1 MQSVRYNLA
10 LYIVG
15 GIVFIIAALILKPF
29 AIVGAGERGVMMRF
43 GKVQDAILDE
53 GIHPIL
59 PLVTSVKTLSVRVQ
73 KTDMNAD
80 AASKDLQKITTDLA
94 VNWNVDPAKVNQ
106 VFQQVGDEEQIVT
119 SILSPAIS
127 EVLKA
132 ATSKKTAE
140 EIITKRTELK
150 TEIDNS
156 LKKRLEPYGV
166 IVRDVSLINFGFS
179 PEFSKA
185 IEAKQIAEQEA
196 KQAEFAVQKATQD
209 AQAEINRAKGQ
220 AEAQRL
226 QRQTLTPE
234 ILQQQAIEKWNGQ
247 FPTVMGGGGT
257 LPLINIAPP
266 SSQAATGVK
275 YAAADRDCQG
285 AGRRREGKRGE
296 GVRGPGPEGDRNL
309 GVVTEEVKMC
319 FLKTQQQA

>member
-1 MQSVRYNLA
+1 MKTFQKSQYNLS

-15 GIVFIIAALILKPF
+15 GIVLIIASLILKPF
-29 AIVGAGERGVMMRF
+29 ALVGAGERGVIMRF
-43 GKVQDAILDE
+43 GKVQNAILDE
-53 GIHPIL
+53 GIHPIW
-59 PLVTSVKTLSVRVQ
+59 PIVTSVKTLSVRVQ
-73 KTDMNAD
+73 KTDLQAD
-80 AASKDLQKITTDLA
+80 AASKDLQKVSTDLA
-94 VNWNVDPAKVNQ
+94 VNWNIDPAKANQ

-150 TEIDNS
+150 TEIDNT

-196 KQAEFAVQKATQD
+196 KQAEFTVKKATQD

-226 QRQTLTPE
+226 QRLTLTPE
-234 ILQQQAIEKWNGQ
+234 LLQQQAIQKWNGQ
-247 FPTVMGGGGT
+247 FPTVMGGNNS

-266 SSQAATGVK
+266 SGQPTTPAK
-275 YAAADRDCQG
+275 
-285 AGRRREGKRGE
+285 
-296 GVRGPGPEGDRNL
+296 
-309 GVVTEEVKMC
+309 
-319 FLKTQQQA
+319 

>member
-1 MQSVRYNLA
+1 MQSVQYNLA

-15 GIVFIIAALILKPF
+15 GIVFIIAALILRPF
-29 AIVGAGERGVMMRF
+29 ALVGPGERGVMMRF

-53 GIHPIL
+53 GIHPIF
-59 PLVTSVKTLSVRVQ
+59 PIFTSVKTLSVRVQ
-73 KTDMNAD
+73 KTDLKAD
-80 AASKDLQKITTDLA
+80 AASKDLQSITTDLA

-106 VFQQVGDEEQIVT
+106 VFQQIGDEEQIVT

-185 IEAKQIAEQEA
+185 IESKQIAEQEA
-196 KQAEFAVQKATQD
+196 KQAEFTVQKATQD
-209 AQAEINRAKGQ
+209 AQAEINRAKGK

-226 QRQTLTPE
+226 QRQTLTAE

-266 SSQAATGVK
+266 TSQAATPAK
-275 YAAADRDCQG
+275 
-285 AGRRREGKRGE
+285 
-296 GVRGPGPEGDRNL
+296 
-309 GVVTEEVKMC
+309 
-319 FLKTQQQA
+319 

>member
-1 MQSVRYNLA
+1 M
-10 LYIVG
+10 
-15 GIVFIIAALILKPF
+15 
-29 AIVGAGERGVMMRF
+29 
-43 GKVQDAILDE
+43 
-53 GIHPIL
+53 
-59 PLVTSVKTLSVRVQ
+59 RVQ
-73 KTDMNAD
+73 KTDLKAD
-80 AASKDLQKITTDLA
+80 AASKDLQSITTDLA
-94 VNWNVDPAKVNQ
+94 VNWNVDPGKVNQ

-196 KQAEFAVQKATQD
+196 KQAEFTVQKATQD
-209 AQAEINRAKGQ
+209 AQAEINRALMSSGSSALAAANFNSRNF
-220 AEAQRL
+220 AEA
-226 QRQTLTPE
+226 
-234 ILQQQAIEKWNGQ
+234 
-247 FPTVMGGGGT
+247 
-257 LPLINIAPP
+257 
-266 SSQAATGVK
+266 S
-275 YAAADRDCQG
+275 D
-285 AGRRREGKRGE
+285 
-296 GVRGPGPEGDRNL
+296 
-309 GVVTEEVKMC
+309 
-319 FLKTQQQA
+319 

>member
-1 MQSVRYNLA
+1 MKTMQSVQYNLA

-15 GIVFIIAALILKPF
+15 GIVFIIAALILRPF
-29 AIVGAGERGVMMRF
+29 ALVGAGERGVMMRF

-53 GIHPIL
+53 GIHPVL
-59 PLVTSVKTLSVRVQ
+59 PIVTSVKTISVRVQ
-73 KTDMNAD
+73 KTDLKAD
-80 AASKDLQKITTDLA
+80 AASKDLQSITTDLA

-150 TEIDNS
+150 NEIDNS

-196 KQAEFAVQKATQD
+196 KQAEFTVKKATQD
-209 AQAEINRAKGQ
+209 AQAQINRAKGQ

-226 QRQTLTPE
+226 QRQTLTAE
-234 ILQQQAIEKWNGQ
+234 ILQQQAIEKWDGQ

-266 SSQAATGVK
+266 SSQAATPAK
-275 YAAADRDCQG
+275 
-285 AGRRREGKRGE
+285 
-296 GVRGPGPEGDRNL
+296 
-309 GVVTEEVKMC
+309 
-319 FLKTQQQA
+319 

>member
-1 MQSVRYNLA
+1 MKTVQSVQYNLA
-10 LYIVG
+10 LYLVG
-15 GIVFIIAALILKPF
+15 GIVFIIAALILRPF
-29 AIVGAGERGVMMRF
+29 ALVGAGERGVMMRF
-43 GKVQDAILDE
+43 GKVQDVILDE

-59 PLVTSVKTLSVRVQ
+59 PIVTSVKTISVRVQ
-73 KTDMNAD
+73 KTDLKAD
-80 AASKDLQKITTDLA
+80 AASKDLQSITTDLA

-185 IEAKQIAEQEA
+185 IESKQIAEQEA
-196 KQAEFAVQKATQD
+196 KQAEFTVQKATQD
-209 AQAEINRAKGQ
+209 AQAEINRAKGK

-226 QRQTLTPE
+226 QRQTLTAE

-266 SSQAATGVK
+266 TSQAATPAK
-275 YAAADRDCQG
+275 
-285 AGRRREGKRGE
+285 
-296 GVRGPGPEGDRNL
+296 
-309 GVVTEEVKMC
+309 
-319 FLKTQQQA
+319 

>member
-10 LYIVG
+10 LYTVG
-15 GIVFIIAALILKPF
+15 GIVLIIAALILKPF

-43 GKVQDAILDE
+43 GKVQNEILDE

-59 PLVTSVKTLSVRVQ
+59 PIVTSVKTLSVRVQ
-73 KTDMNAD
+73 KTDLKAD
-80 AASKDLQKITTDLA
+80 AASKDLQKVSTDLA
-94 VNWNVDPAKVNQ
+94 INWNIDPAKANQ
-106 VFQQVGDEEQIVT
+106 VFQQVGDEEQIVN

-132 ATSKKTAE
+132 ATSEKTAE

-156 LKKRLEPYGV
+156 LKKRLAPYG
-166 IVRDVSLINFGFS
+166 IIIRDVSLINFGFS

-196 KQAEFAVQKATQD
+196 KQAEFTVKKATQD
-209 AQAEINRAKGQ
+209 AQAQINRAKGQ

-226 QRQTLTPE
+226 QRQTLTSE

-247 FPTVMGGGGT
+247 FPTVMGGNGA
-257 LPLINIAPP
+257 LPLINITPP
-266 SSQAATGVK
+266 TGQSATP
-275 YAAADRDCQG
+275 
-285 AGRRREGKRGE
+285 GK
-296 GVRGPGPEGDRNL
+296 
-309 GVVTEEVKMC
+309 
-319 FLKTQQQA
+319 

>member
-1 MQSVRYNLA
+1 MKTMQSVQYNLA

-15 GIVFIIAALILKPF
+15 GIVFIIAALILRPF
-29 AIVGAGERGVMMRF
+29 ALVGPGERGVMMRF

-59 PLVTSVKTLSVRVQ
+59 PIFTSVKTLSVRVQ
-73 KTDMNAD
+73 KTDLKAD
-80 AASKDLQKITTDLA
+80 AASKDLQSITTDLA

-185 IEAKQIAEQEA
+185 IESKQIAEQEA
-196 KQAEFAVQKATQD
+196 KQAEFTVQKATQD
-209 AQAEINRAKGQ
+209 AQAEINRAKGK

-226 QRQTLTPE
+226 QRQTLTAE

-266 SSQAATGVK
+266 SSQAATPAK
-275 YAAADRDCQG
+275 
-285 AGRRREGKRGE
+285 
-296 GVRGPGPEGDRNL
+296 
-309 GVVTEEVKMC
+309 
-319 FLKTQQQA
+319 

>member
-1 MQSVRYNLA
+1 MKTVQSVKYNLA

-29 AIVGAGERGVMMRF
+29 TIVGPGERGVMMRF

-59 PLVTSVKTLSVRVQ
+59 PIFTSVKTLSVRVQ
-73 KTDMNAD
+73 KTDLKAD
-80 AASKDLQKITTDLA
+80 AASKDLQSITTDLA

-196 KQAEFAVQKATQD
+196 KQAEFTVKKATQD
-209 AQAEINRAKGQ
+209 AQAQINRAKGQ

-226 QRQTLTPE
+226 QRQTLTSE

-266 SSQAATGVK
+266 SSQAATNVK
-275 YAAADRDCQG
+275 
-285 AGRRREGKRGE
+285 
-296 GVRGPGPEGDRNL
+296 
-309 GVVTEEVKMC
+309 
-319 FLKTQQQA
+319 

>member
-1 MQSVRYNLA
+1 MKTVQSVRYNLA

-15 GIVFIIAALILKPF
+15 GIVFIIAALILRPF
-29 AIVGAGERGVMMRF
+29 ALVGAGERGVMMRF
-43 GKVQDAILDE
+43 GKVQDVILDE

-59 PLVTSVKTLSVRVQ
+59 PIFTSVKTLSVRVQ
-73 KTDMNAD
+73 KTDLKAD
-80 AASKDLQKITTDLA
+80 AASKDLQSITTDLA

-185 IEAKQIAEQEA
+185 IESKQIAEQEA
-196 KQAEFAVQKATQD
+196 KQAEFTVQKATQD
-209 AQAEINRAKGQ
+209 AQAEINRAKGK

-226 QRQTLTPE
+226 QRQTLTAE

-266 SSQAATGVK
+266 SSQAATPAK
-275 YAAADRDCQG
+275 
-285 AGRRREGKRGE
+285 
-296 GVRGPGPEGDRNL
+296 
-309 GVVTEEVKMC
+309 
-319 FLKTQQQA
+319 

>member
-1 MQSVRYNLA
+1 MKTMQRVRYNLA

-29 AIVGAGERGVMMRF
+29 VIVGAGERGVIMRF

-73 KTDMNAD
+73 KTEMKAD
-80 AASKDLQKITTDLA
+80 AASKDLQSITTDLA
-94 VNWNVDPAKVNQ
+94 VNWNVNPAKVNQ

-156 LKKRLEPYGV
+156 LKKRLQPYGV

-209 AQAEINRAKGQ
+209 AQAQINRA
-220 AEAQRL
+220 
-226 QRQTLTPE
+226 
-234 ILQQQAIEKWNGQ
+234 
-247 FPTVMGGGGT
+247 FM
-257 LPLINIAPP
+257 
-266 SSQAATGVK
+266 SSGSSALAATNFNFRNF
-275 YAAADRDCQG
+275 AAASD
-285 AGRRREGKRGE
+285 
-296 GVRGPGPEGDRNL
+296 
-309 GVVTEEVKMC
+309 
-319 FLKTQQQA
+319 

>member
-1 MQSVRYNLA
+1 MKNLQSVRYNLA
-10 LYIVG
+10 LYIIG
-15 GIVFIIAALILKPF
+15 GIVLIIASLILRPF

-59 PLVTSVKTLSVRVQ
+59 PIVTSVKTLSVRVQ
-73 KTDMNAD
+73 KTDLKAD
-80 AASKDLQKITTDLA
+80 AASKDLQSITTDLA
-94 VNWNVDPAKVNQ
+94 VNWNVDPTQVNQ
-106 VFQQVGDEEQIVT
+106 VFQQIGDEEQIVT

-156 LKKRLEPYGV
+156 LKKRLQPYGV
-166 IVRDVSLINFGFS
+166 VVRDVSLINFGFS

-209 AQAEINRAKGQ
+209 AQAEIKRAKGQ

-266 SSQAATGVK
+266 SSQAATPAK
-275 YAAADRDCQG
+275 
-285 AGRRREGKRGE
+285 
-296 GVRGPGPEGDRNL
+296 
-309 GVVTEEVKMC
+309 
-319 FLKTQQQA
+319 

>member
-1 MQSVRYNLA
+1 MKTMKSVQYNLA

-15 GIVFIIAALILKPF
+15 GIVFIIAALILRPF

-59 PLVTSVKTLSVRVQ
+59 PIVTSVKTISVRVQ
-73 KTDMNAD
+73 KTDLKAD
-80 AASKDLQKITTDLA
+80 AASKDLQSITTDLA

-166 IVRDVSLINFGFS
+166 IVRDVSLIDFGFS

-185 IEAKQIAEQEA
+185 IESKQIAEQEA
-196 KQAEFAVQKATQD
+196 KQAEFTVQKATQD
-209 AQAEINRAKGQ
+209 AQAEINRAKGK

-226 QRQTLTPE
+226 QRQTLTAE

-266 SSQAATGVK
+266 TS
-275 YAAADRDCQG
+275 QG
-285 AGRRREGKRGE
+285 ATPAK
-296 GVRGPGPEGDRNL
+296 
-309 GVVTEEVKMC
+309 
-319 FLKTQQQA
+319 

>member
-1 MQSVRYNLA
+1 MKTMQSVQYNLA

-15 GIVFIIAALILKPF
+15 GIVFIIAALILRPF
-29 AIVGAGERGVMMRF
+29 ALVGPGERGVMMRF

-59 PLVTSVKTLSVRVQ
+59 PIVTSVKTISVRVQ
-73 KTDMNAD
+73 KTDLKAD
-80 AASKDLQKITTDLA
+80 AASKDLQSITTDLA

-196 KQAEFAVQKATQD
+196 KQAEFTVQKATQD
-209 AQAEINRAKGQ
+209 AQAEINRAKGK

-226 QRQTLTPE
+226 QRQTLTTE

-266 SSQAATGVK
+266 TSQAATPAK
-275 YAAADRDCQG
+275 
-285 AGRRREGKRGE
+285 
-296 GVRGPGPEGDRNL
+296 
-309 GVVTEEVKMC
+309 
-319 FLKTQQQA
+319 

>member
-1 MQSVRYNLA
+1 MKTMQSVQYNLA
-10 LYIVG
+10 LYLVG
-15 GIVFIIAALILKPF
+15 GIVFIIAALILRPF
-29 AIVGAGERGVMMRF
+29 ALVGPGERGVMMRF

-59 PLVTSVKTLSVRVQ
+59 PIVTSVKTLSVRVQ
-73 KTDMNAD
+73 KTDLKAD
-80 AASKDLQKITTDLA
+80 AASKDLQSITTDLA

-106 VFQQVGDEEQIVT
+106 IYQQIGDEEQIVA

-140 EIITKRTELK
+140 EIITKRNELK

-185 IEAKQIAEQEA
+185 IESKQIAEQEA
-196 KQAEFAVQKATQD
+196 KQAEFTVQKATQD
-209 AQAEINRAKGQ
+209 AQAEINRAKGK

-226 QRQTLTPE
+226 QRQTLTAE

-266 SSQAATGVK
+266 TSQAATPSK
-275 YAAADRDCQG
+275 
-285 AGRRREGKRGE
+285 
-296 GVRGPGPEGDRNL
+296 
-309 GVVTEEVKMC
+309 
-319 FLKTQQQA
+319 

>member
-1 MQSVRYNLA
+1 MKIMQRVQYDLA
-10 LYIVG
+10 LYVLG
-15 GIVFIIAALILKPF
+15 GIVFIIAALIFKPF

-59 PLVTSVKTLSVRVQ
+59 PIVTSVKTLSVRVQ
-73 KTDMNAD
+73 KTDLKAD
-80 AASKDLQKITTDLA
+80 AASKDLQSITTDLA

-106 VFQQVGDEEQIVT
+106 VFQQVGDEEQIVA

-166 IVRDVSLINFGFS
+166 IVRDVSLIDFGFS

-185 IEAKQIAEQEA
+185 IESKQIAEQEA
-196 KQAEFAVQKATQD
+196 KQAEFTVKKATQD
-209 AQAEINRAKGQ
+209 AQAEINRAKGK

-226 QRQTLTPE
+226 QRQTLTAE

-266 SSQAATGVK
+266 SSQAATPAK
-275 YAAADRDCQG
+275 
-285 AGRRREGKRGE
+285 
-296 GVRGPGPEGDRNL
+296 
-309 GVVTEEVKMC
+309 
-319 FLKTQQQA
+319 

>member
-1 MQSVRYNLA
+1 MKTMQSVRYNLA

-15 GIVFIIAALILKPF
+15 GIVFIIAALIFKPF

-59 PLVTSVKTLSVRVQ
+59 PIVTSVKNLSVRVQ
-73 KTDMNAD
+73 KTDLKAD
-80 AASKDLQKITTDLA
+80 AASKDLQSITTDLA

-106 VFQQVGDEEQIVT
+106 VFQQIGDTEQIVT

-185 IEAKQIAEQEA
+185 IESKQIAEQEA
-196 KQAEFAVQKATQD
+196 KQAEFTVKKATQD
-209 AQAEINRAKGQ
+209 AQAAINRAKGQ

-266 SSQAATGVK
+266 SSQAATPAK
-275 YAAADRDCQG
+275 
-285 AGRRREGKRGE
+285 
-296 GVRGPGPEGDRNL
+296 
-309 GVVTEEVKMC
+309 
-319 FLKTQQQA
+319 

>member
-1 MQSVRYNLA
+1 MKTMQSVRYNLA

-15 GIVFIIAALILKPF
+15 GIVFIIAALILRPF
-29 AIVGAGERGVMMRF
+29 TIVGAGERGVMMRF

-59 PLVTSVKTLSVRVQ
+59 PIVTSVKTLSVRVQ
-73 KTDMNAD
+73 KTDLKAD
-80 AASKDLQKITTDLA
+80 AASKDLQSITTHLA
-94 VNWNVDPAKVNQ
+94 VNWNVDPTKVNQ
-106 VFQQVGDEEQIVT
+106 IFQQIGDEEQIVT

-196 KQAEFAVQKATQD
+196 KQAEFTVKKATQD
-209 AQAEINRAKGQ
+209 AQAQINRAKGQ
-220 AEAQRL
+220 AESQRL

-266 SSQAATGVK
+266 SSQAAIPAK
-275 YAAADRDCQG
+275 
-285 AGRRREGKRGE
+285 
-296 GVRGPGPEGDRNL
+296 
-309 GVVTEEVKMC
+309 
-319 FLKTQQQA
+319 

>member
-1 MQSVRYNLA
+1 MPSSAQGN
-10 LYIVG
+10 
-15 GIVFIIAALILKPF
+15 AASWCDI
-29 AIVGAGERGVMMRF
+29 

-73 KTDMNAD
+73 KTDLKAD
-80 AASKDLQKITTDLA
+80 AASKDLQSITTDLA

-196 KQAEFAVQKATQD
+196 KQAEFTVQKATQD
-209 AQAEINRAKGQ
+209 AQAEINRAKGK

-226 QRQTLTPE
+226 QRQTLTSE

-247 FPTVMGGGGT
+247 FPTVMGGNGT

-275 YAAADRDCQG
+275 
-285 AGRRREGKRGE
+285 
-296 GVRGPGPEGDRNL
+296 
-309 GVVTEEVKMC
+309 
-319 FLKTQQQA
+319 

>member
-1 MQSVRYNLA
+1 MKTVQSVQYNLA
-10 LYIVG
+10 LYLVG
-15 GIVFIIAALILKPF
+15 GIVFIIAALILRPF
-29 AIVGAGERGVMMRF
+29 ALVGPGERGVMMRF
-43 GKVQDAILDE
+43 GKVQDVILDE

-59 PLVTSVKTLSVRVQ
+59 PIVTSVKTISVRVQ
-73 KTDMNAD
+73 KTDLKAD
-80 AASKDLQKITTDLA
+80 AASKDLQSITTDLA

-185 IEAKQIAEQEA
+185 IESKQIAEQEA
-196 KQAEFAVQKATQD
+196 KQAEFSVQKATQD
-209 AQAEINRAKGQ
+209 AQAEINRAKGK

-226 QRQTLTPE
+226 QRQTLTAE

-266 SSQAATGVK
+266 TSQATSPAK
-275 YAAADRDCQG
+275 
-285 AGRRREGKRGE
+285 
-296 GVRGPGPEGDRNL
+296 
-309 GVVTEEVKMC
+309 
-319 FLKTQQQA
+319 

>member
-1 MQSVRYNLA
+1 MKTFHKSPYNLS

-15 GIVFIIAALILKPF
+15 GIVLIIASLILKPF
-29 AIVGAGERGVMMRF
+29 AIVGAGERGVIMRF
-43 GKVQDAILDE
+43 GKVQNAILDE

-59 PLVTSVKTLSVRVQ
+59 PIVTSVKTLSVRVQ
-73 KTDMNAD
+73 KTDIQAD
-80 AASKDLQKITTDLA
+80 AASKDLQKVTTDLA
-94 VNWNVDPAKVNQ
+94 VNWNIDPAKANQ

-140 EIITKRTELK
+140 EIITKRNELK

-156 LKKRLEPYGV
+156 LKKRLEPYGL

-196 KQAEFAVQKATQD
+196 KQAEFTVKKATQD

-226 QRQTLTPE
+226 QRLTLTPE
-234 ILQQQAIEKWNGQ
+234 LLQQQAIQKWNGQ
-247 FPTVMGGGGT
+247 FPTVMGGGGA

-266 SSQAATGVK
+266 GQPASPAK
-275 YAAADRDCQG
+275 
-285 AGRRREGKRGE
+285 
-296 GVRGPGPEGDRNL
+296 
-309 GVVTEEVKMC
+309 
-319 FLKTQQQA
+319 

>member
-1 MQSVRYNLA
+1 MKTMQSVQYNLA

-15 GIVFIIAALILKPF
+15 GIVFIIAALILRPF
-29 AIVGAGERGVMMRF
+29 ALVGPGERGVMMRF

-53 GIHPIL
+53 GIHPIF
-59 PLVTSVKTLSVRVQ
+59 PIVTSVKTLSVRVQ
-73 KTDMNAD
+73 KTDLKAD
-80 AASKDLQKITTDLA
+80 AASKDLQSITTDLA

-106 VFQQVGDEEQIVT
+106 IYQQIGDEEQIVT

-185 IEAKQIAEQEA
+185 IESKQIAEQEA
-196 KQAEFAVQKATQD
+196 KQAEFTVQKATQD
-209 AQAEINRAKGQ
+209 AKAEINRAKGK

-226 QRQTLTPE
+226 QRQTLTAE

-266 SSQAATGVK
+266 TSQPATPAK
-275 YAAADRDCQG
+275 
-285 AGRRREGKRGE
+285 
-296 GVRGPGPEGDRNL
+296 
-309 GVVTEEVKMC
+309 
-319 FLKTQQQA
+319 